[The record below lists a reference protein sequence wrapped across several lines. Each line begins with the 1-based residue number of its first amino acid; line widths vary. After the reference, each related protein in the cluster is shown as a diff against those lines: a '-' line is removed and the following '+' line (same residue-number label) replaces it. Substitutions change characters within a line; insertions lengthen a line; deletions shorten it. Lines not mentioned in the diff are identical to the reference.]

1 MVVSSSEQQRT
12 ALKDNGQLERKD
24 LEGNEVKMNLRD
36 TNGSYQDIWCCC
48 LWLAASE
55 RRSHQ
60 RDPIHLRYGKRWF
73 LVDATDTLHI
83 GFTCLFFFK
92 FVNGKRRRTG
102 SRQQNDR
109 ALRNPFY
116 PNRFPPF
123 FKAEKEKSIVAKKVD
138 APAHTC
144 GALKRKVD
152 LLLAR
157 PNEIF
162 WGEMRAFISASK
174 RLANKLWLKSGL

>member
-1 MVVSSSEQQRT
+1 MTRT
-12 ALKDNGQLERKD
+12 ARTKTFD
-24 LEGNEVKMNLRD
+24 VVVF
-36 TNGSYQDIWCCC
+36 GS
-48 LWLAASE
+48 
-55 RRSHQ
+55 Q
-60 RDPIHLRYGKRWF
+60 RLSADPISGTRFISDMESDDSSWTQLTRYTLDLLVSFF
-73 LVDATDTLHI
+73 L
-83 GFTCLFFFK
+83 K

-174 RLANKLWLKSGL
+174 RLANKL